1 MHQRV
6 QGSLFGKKG
15 NQTAVAEVGVKP
27 AKKDLR

>member
-6 QGSLFGKKG
+6 QGSPFGEKG

-27 AKKDLR
+27 VGKDLQ